1 MPFYGF
7 EGKRPS
13 IDRDAFVHPDAVLMG
28 DVKIDA
34 GCYIGAGAVLR
45 GDIGSIEIGKGSNVQ
60 ENCVIHTFPDKATI
74 LHPETHIG
82 HGCILHGCEI
92 CSYVLVGM
100 GCIIADG
107 VKINSYCL
115 IGAGAFVP
123 FQEEIPPNSVVAGS
137 PAKVIKEISSEQL
150 KQMADGRA
158 IYQDLAKRHLKSL
171 KEVSLKELYRR

>member
-1 MPFYGF
+1 MPFYEF
-7 EGKRPS
+7 EGKRPLIS
-13 IDRDAFVHPDAVLMG
+13 RDVFIHPDAIVMG
-28 DVKIDA
+28 DVTIET
-34 GCYIGAGAVLR
+34 GCYVGAGAVLR
-45 GDIGSIEIGKGSNVQ
+45 GDIGSIKIGKGSNVQ

-100 GCIIADG
+100 GCIVADG

-123 FQEEIPPNSVVAGS
+123 FGEEIPPNSLVAGS
-137 PAKVIKEISSEQL
+137 PAKVIKRISTEQL
-150 KQMADGRA
+150 EQMAKGRA

-171 KEVSLKELYRR
+171 KSIPCHEIYG

>member
-1 MPFYGF
+1 
-7 EGKRPS
+7 
-13 IDRDAFVHPDAVLMG
+13 
-28 DVKIDA
+28 
-34 GCYIGAGAVLR
+34 
-45 GDIGSIEIGKGSNVQ
+45 
-60 ENCVIHTFPDKATI
+60 
-74 LHPETHIG
+74 
-82 HGCILHGCEI
+82 
-92 CSYVLVGM
+92 M

-123 FQEEIPPNSVVAGS
+123 FQEEIPPNSLVAGS

-171 KEVSLKELYRR
+171 KEIPFQEI